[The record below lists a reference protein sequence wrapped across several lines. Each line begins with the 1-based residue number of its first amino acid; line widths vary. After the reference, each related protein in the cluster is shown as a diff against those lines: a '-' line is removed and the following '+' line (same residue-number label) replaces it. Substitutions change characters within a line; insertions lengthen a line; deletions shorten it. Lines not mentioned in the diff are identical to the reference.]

1 MTYGRKGTSISKQLS
16 DEEQSSVHAKNLK
29 EGMALSDKGALFIE
43 IMILIIFT
51 SKWDNFINKGEQLFS

>member
-43 IMILIIFT
+43 IKILIIFT
-51 SKWDNFINKGEQLFS
+51 SK